1 MDNKLTTEY
10 NDFLYLVSYIRGKK
24 IDQYE
29 VNEPCAGPDG
39 RLNLKSAAH
48 QIVDV
53 LAANKV
59 NFSQIDMVFDVAK
72 YLASSVSVPFRG
84 ISFSTKR
91 KQENKPA

>member
-39 RLNLKSAAH
+39 RLNLKSAAR

-72 YLASSVSVPFRG
+72 YLASRTSTVSVN
-84 ISFSTKR
+84 TK
-91 KQENKPA
+91 A